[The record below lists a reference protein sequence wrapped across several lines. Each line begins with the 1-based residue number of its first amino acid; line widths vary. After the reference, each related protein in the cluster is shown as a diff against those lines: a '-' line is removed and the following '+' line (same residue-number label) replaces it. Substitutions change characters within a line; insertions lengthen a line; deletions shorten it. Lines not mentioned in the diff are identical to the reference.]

1 VDHFRILALVIFS
14 ITMIYLSNIY
24 FNVTQGQ
31 STDTA
36 GSIST
41 NAPGNVINASDMES
55 AEQSSIEA
63 FQSSSPL
70 PSNSIDSRQSGQSA
84 SGATNDEQELID
96 ANTLLQQLQRP
107 VVGSFG
113 DDRITGTEQT
123 DIIIGFSG
131 SDTITGMNGSDVIQ
145 GNEGQ
150 EKLYGDEGNDILQ
163 GGIGSDQLYGGDG
176 NDILAGGGDDDFLV
190 GEDGNDKLY
199 GDLGDDVLV
208 GGPGADYF
216 DCGEGVD
223 VVADFNIQQG
233 DDRAGNCEELIEL
246 S

>member
-1 VDHFRILALVIFS
+1 MDYIRILAIMFILLS
-14 ITMIYLSNIY
+14 LIYLPNIY
-24 FNVTQGQ
+24 STFAQ
-31 STDTA
+31 SA
-36 GSIST
+36 SGGSASQIQSG
-41 NAPGNVINASDMES
+41 ASGGSVINASDNNNINQPSVES
-55 AEQSSIEA
+55 VQTNQPFSPNFNGSG
-63 FQSSSPL
+63 QSSSMDTD
-70 PSNSIDSRQSGQSA
+70 NRQQSIDFD
-84 SGATNDEQELID
+84 TFVE
-96 ANTLLQQLQRP
+96 QLQRP

-113 DDRITGTEQT
+113 DDRITGTQQT

-150 EKLYGDEGNDILQ
+150 DKLYGDPGDDILQ
-163 GGIGSDQLYGGDG
+163 GGIGSDQFYGGVG
-176 NDILAGGGDDDFLV
+176 NDIMAGGGDDDFIV
-190 GEDGNDKLY
+190 GEVGNDKLY
-199 GDLGDDVLV
+199 GDIGDDVLV

-223 VVADFNIQQG
+223 VVADFNIQQS

>member
-1 VDHFRILALVIFS
+1 MNNIRILTLGMFFISMLYLPNTFTNLV
-14 ITMIYLSNIY
+14 
-24 FNVTQGQ
+24 QAQ

-36 GSIST
+36 GSVST
-41 NAPGNVINASDMES
+41 DASGNAINASDMDR
-55 AEQSSIEA
+55 AGQSSIGD
-63 FQSSSPL
+63 FQISNSLS
-70 PSNSIDSRQSGQSA
+70 SNSIGSGQLTS
-84 SGATNDEQELID
+84 SGAINEGEGSID
-96 ANTLLQQLQRP
+96 PNTLLQQLQRP

-150 EKLYGDEGNDILQ
+150 EKLYGDEGDDILQ

-176 NDILAGGGDDDFLV
+176 DDILAGGGDDDFLV
-190 GEDGNDKLY
+190 GEEGNDKLY

-208 GGPGADYF
+208 GGPDADYF

-223 VVADFNIQQG
+223 VVADFNVQRG

-246 S
+246 R

>member
-1 VDHFRILALVIFS
+1 MDHTKILFVVLIVIS
-14 ITMIYLSNIY
+14 LIYLPNTYTKFVQSQSIETEGSQTSDTSGNI
-24 FNVTQGQ
+24 
-31 STDTA
+31 
-36 GSIST
+36 
-41 NAPGNVINASDMES
+41 INASDINLRG
-55 AEQSSIEA
+55 QSSTQPL
-63 FQSSSPL
+63 QSTSPL
-70 PSNSIDSRQSGQSA
+70 ASNSIGSGQST
-84 SGATNDEQELID
+84 SSNVNPGQESID
-96 ANTLLQQLQRP
+96 PNTLLQQLQRP

-131 SDTITGMNGSDVIQ
+131 SDTITGMNGSDVVQ

-150 EKLYGDEGNDILQ
+150 EKLYGDEGDDILQ
-163 GGIGSDQLYGGDG
+163 GGIGSDQLYGGEG

-190 GEDGNDKLY
+190 GEEGNDKLY

>member
-1 VDHFRILALVIFS
+1 VIHTRILVLVFFS
-14 ITMIYLSNIY
+14 ISLIYLPSTYSEFVQSQSVETEDSQISDTSGNIVNASDINMRGQSSTQPLQSTNPMTSNPIGS
-24 FNVTQGQ
+24 GQ
-31 STDTA
+31 ST
-36 GSIST
+36 SSL
-41 NAPGNVINASDMES
+41 INEGQ
-55 AEQSSIEA
+55 E
-63 FQSSSPL
+63 
-70 PSNSIDSRQSGQSA
+70 SIDP
-84 SGATNDEQELID
+84 
-96 ANTLLQQLQRP
+96 NTLLQQLQRP

-150 EKLYGDEGNDILQ
+150 DKLYGDEGDDILQ
-163 GGIGSDQLYGGDG
+163 GGIGSDQLYGGEGD
-176 NDILAGGGDDDFLV
+176 DILAGGGDDDFLV
-190 GEDGNDKLY
+190 GEEGNDKLY